1 MGEQKVPAPEKQ
13 DHESASRQPGEQF
26 SRGNAQPSERASA
39 PERDGIAEHHE
50 AARRQARQDPLQTRD
65 R

>member
-1 MGEQKVPAPEKQ
+1 MGEQKPSAPNRQQGE
-13 DHESASRQPGEQF
+13 SRQPGLRSPGDQIAP
-26 SRGNAQPSERASA
+26 GERASA
-39 PERDGIAEHHE
+39 PERNGIAEHHE